1 MRPAYGAAHC
11 GRSGAKE
18 IRIGEHPVTVVVDV
32 ANVMGSRPDGWW
44 RDRAGAAVRLHAD
57 LVRLAASGRAV
68 PPGETD
74 PPDFVMVLEG
84 AANAAA
90 SRISSAAASTSDA
103 PASDAPASDAPA
115 SDAPASDAP
124 ASDAPASEAPAGE
137 VRVVRARGS
146 GDDTIVAVVRDL
158 PGRRIV
164 VTADRELRER
174 SVAAGATILGPSW
187 LLGLLQPLAA
197 RERPGMSVFGLKS
210 GHPAR
215 STGWPTSP
223 LAPGALGRRSEHRS
237 SHKAALARVSGIS
250 TVWKIL

>member
-1 MRPAYGAAHC
+1 MRPAYGASHC
-11 GRSGAKE
+11 GRSGPKE
-18 IRIGEHPVTVVVDV
+18 IPIGEHAVTVVVDV

-44 RDRAGAAVRLHAD
+44 RDRAGAAVRLHAE

-90 SRISSAAASTSDA
+90 SRI
-103 PASDAPASDAPA
+103 PAG
-115 SDAPASDAP
+115 
-124 ASDAPASEAPAGE
+124 EAPAGG
-137 VRVVRARGS
+137 VRIVQARGS

-174 SVAAGATILGPSW
+174 SKAAGATILGPGW
-187 LLGLLQPLAA
+187 LLGLL
-197 RERPGMSVFGLKS
+197 RP
-210 GHPAR
+210 
-215 STGWPTSP
+215 
-223 LAPGALGRRSEHRS
+223 
-237 SHKAALARVSGIS
+237 
-250 TVWKIL
+250 